1 MLDDQKNQILQNAD
15 TQKKV
20 IDSGVAA
27 AAIELEDT
35 RKNITEEYNAVVDD
49 AIDKE
54 KQLKA
59 TLQDLK
65 DEAERAN
72 NTLLKV
78 AVAFNES
85 FGSNLESSMRSL
97 VQAVNE
103 GTLTLDNFKQGF
115 KDFIIKI
122 LQDVQNSLI
131 QETLI
136 NPLKQGVSDILK
148 GSFGFGKEKEEAQ
161 GKALESLATG
171 LSKSNEGLADKLESA
186 FGNVQNVRIVAGQAG
201 LAVQVTGSLGGA
213 AGAAGGAAGGLAGAG
228 TKFFDNFDTPST
240 GIVEKV
246 FDEKDQFFADAEAG
260 YEDSADAYLNFA
272 DKVDTSN
279 QGMLGSLGSGLED
292 FGSKALGVFGGLG
305 KGFSSVFEGVFDGI
319 GSIFS
324 GIFGGAGGGGG
335 GGGIFGSLL
344 GGIGSLF
351 SGGAGGGLFSGVGNF
366 FTEAFDPSLAF
377 GDLSMAGMLIN
388 SGGLVTSHG
397 ALGRLSSFNRFA
409 AGGLQR
415 DRIPALLEPGEF
427 VLRKS
432 AVDSM
437 GVPAAEMLNATGR
450 ANAINNKPT
459 KVMIEN
465 SGSDKEASD
474 STFDPESAVLKIVL
488 KDLATNGPIRKSI
501 RSNT

>member
-1 MLDDQKNQILQNAD
+1 
-15 TQKKV
+15 
-20 IDSGVAA
+20 
-27 AAIELEDT
+27 
-35 RKNITEEYNAVVDD
+35 
-49 AIDKE
+49 
-54 KQLKA
+54 
-59 TLQDLK
+59 
-65 DEAERAN
+65 
-72 NTLLKV
+72 
-78 AVAFNES
+78 
-85 FGSNLESSMRSL
+85 
-97 VQAVNE
+97 
-103 GTLTLDNFKQGF
+103 
-115 KDFIIKI
+115 
-122 LQDVQNSLI
+122 
-131 QETLI
+131 
-136 NPLKQGVSDILK
+136 
-148 GSFGFGKEKEEAQ
+148 
-161 GKALESLATG
+161 
-171 LSKSNEGLADKLESA
+171 
-186 FGNVQNVRIVAGQAG
+186 
-201 LAVQVTGSLGGA
+201 VQVTGSLGGA

-279 QGMLGSLGSGLED
+279 QGMLGSLGSGLEG